1 MSDKV
6 IDSESIKRWIID
18 IISES
23 NVMTDNADPSR
34 INQPV
39 NDDSDVTFKKLENN
53 YDLKQAEL
61 RPIVSGKSILQKFR
75 KILQLEIRDW
85 SLLPILEKQT
95 FFNLNLISIFSSIV
109 KKQNSMNT
117 NLDEIQSKQHSMN
130 TNLDEIQSKQH
141 SMNTNLDEI
150 QSKQHSMNTNL
161 DEIQSKQHSM
171 NTNLDEIQSKQHSMN
186 TNLDEIQ
193 SKQHSMNADLESVDI
208 KLLDKEKK
216 YHTVLTELSNNLLSI
231 RNSVYNTNIDPKN
244 LNYESLVEQTSE
256 SFDVVL
262 NQQSSYLQYI
272 KKSNDSIPS
281 GLFIDIGSGRG
292 EFLELLFKLDI
303 SCQGIENNP
312 RMLESCLSH
321 GHTNVQRADGLDFLR
336 ESENDSFK
344 GITLFHVIE
353 HFNLESMIHLIHQ
366 SLRTLKK
373 NGVLILET
381 VNPDSLFSLMS
392 FWKDPTHMHPIPSD
406 MLKFYLEMAGF
417 VNVKVIFN
425 SPVPD
430 QERLEGSDK
439 NTTKLNNI
447 LFGPRDYAVI
457 GWK

>member
-1 MSDKV
+1 MTDKV
-6 IDSESIKRWIID
+6 IDSELIKHWIVNNL
-18 IISES
+18 SES

-61 RPIVSGKSILQKFR
+61 RTIVSGKSILQKFR

-117 NLDEIQSKQHSMN
+117 NLDEIHSKQNSMN
-130 TNLDEIQSKQH
+130 ADLDEIQSKQH

-150 QSKQHSMNTNL
+150 QSKQDSMNTNL

-171 NTNLDEIQSKQHSMN
+171 NT
-186 TNLDEIQ
+186 
-193 SKQHSMNADLESVDI
+193 DLESVDI

-312 RMLESCLSH
+312 RMLEICLSH

-366 SLRTLKK
+366 SFRTLKK